1 MIIFFRLDASD
12 KIGNGHYV
20 RCMTLA
26 KLLLK
31 QKLRI
36 VFICA
41 DVSEIICHQIVSEGI
56 ILERTEPFK
65 DELMDAKNVIRVLNN
80 YSKGLIV
87 IDHYELNISWHKN
100 ISSYVHKLIV
110 LDDMANRNVFCH
122 LLINSGCFNKNSY
135 KSLIPDFCELFLGS
149 DYVIL
154 KPEYQHYK
162 KNRLNKQIN
171 RVLIFMGGADTK
183 NVTTKL
189 IYAFSDSKFDA
200 IKFDVVIGT
209 NNSKLIHIEKL
220 IESKNNFMTYH
231 NKPHLADLMHEA
243 DFAIG
248 AGGNSVWERICVG
261 LPCAVIT
268 LSENQIFLTNKLHNY
283 NLVNYLGHF
292 DQITVE
298 DIRQFLIREISTGD
312 IRKQFANANKLCD
325 GLGADRIV
333 KKILSFTA

>member
-31 QKLRI
+31 QKLII

-56 ILERTEPFK
+56 ILEKTEPFK
-65 DELMDAKNVIRVLNN
+65 DELIDAKNVIRVLNN
-80 YSKGLIV
+80 YPKGLII
-87 IDHYELNISWHKN
+87 IDHYKLNISWHEN
-100 ISSYVHKLIV
+100 VSSYVHKIIV
-110 LDDMANRNVFCH
+110 LDDMANRNFFCH
-122 LLINSGCFNKNSY
+122 LLVNSGFFNKKVY
-135 KSLIPDFCELFLGS
+135 KSLIPDSCELLLGP

-154 KPEYQHYK
+154 KPEYQQYK
-162 KNRLNKQIN
+162 KNRLNDQIK

-183 NVTTKL
+183 NVTTK
-189 IYAFSDSKFDA
+189 IIEAFVDSKFEA

-209 NNSKLIHIEKL
+209 NNSKLRQIEKL
-220 IESKNNFMTYH
+220 IESKSNFTKYH
-231 NKPHLADLMHEA
+231 NRPHLADLMYEA

-248 AGGNSVWERICVG
+248 AGGNSVWERICIG

-283 NLVNYLGHF
+283 NLVNYIGHF
-292 DQITVE
+292 DQVTVE
-298 DIRQFLIREISTGD
+298 DIRQFLNREILTGG
-312 IRKQFANANKLCD
+312 IRKQFANAIKLCD